1 VDNRLGG
8 LGMAR
13 RRARK
18 LLISGVVAPA
28 DLGKSVIDKYVA
40 TARTKVTDWSKT
52 YVDQINTYLGD
63 KTRQDLAKSK
73 LGVWYDIYVTEIYP
87 RIKEVF
93 ATARS
98 TYIRRV
104 LKPLGGGVIPGL
116 PT

>member
-1 VDNRLGG
+1 
-8 LGMAR
+8 MAR

-18 LLISGVVAPA
+18 LLISGVVAPI
-28 DLGKSVIDKYVA
+28 DLGKSVVDKYVNV
-40 TARTKVTDWSKT
+40 ARTKASDWSKT

-63 KTRQDLAKSK
+63 KTRQELAKAK

-87 RIKEVF
+87 RVKEIF

-98 TYIRRV
+98 TYIKKV
-104 LKPLGGGVIPGL
+104 IKPLGGGVAPTVPGL